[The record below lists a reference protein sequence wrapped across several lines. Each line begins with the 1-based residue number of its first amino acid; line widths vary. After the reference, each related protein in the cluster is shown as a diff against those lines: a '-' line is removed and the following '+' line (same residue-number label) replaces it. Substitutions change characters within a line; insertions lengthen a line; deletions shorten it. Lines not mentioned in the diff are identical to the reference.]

1 MKVMCVLVVSAL
13 KLWEQPKG
21 AHTFVLGAPL
31 SKRSFL
37 DQDNLLLSAQLR
49 NEVPHSGAGTLK
61 CEDGS
66 PRGLRCLG
74 LRGQPFSP

>member
-13 KLWEQPKG
+13 RLWEQPKG
-21 AHTFVLGAPL
+21 AHTYVLGALL

-49 NEVPHSGAGTLK
+49 KEAP
-61 CEDGS
+61 E
-66 PRGLRCLG
+66 
-74 LRGQPFSP
+74 Q